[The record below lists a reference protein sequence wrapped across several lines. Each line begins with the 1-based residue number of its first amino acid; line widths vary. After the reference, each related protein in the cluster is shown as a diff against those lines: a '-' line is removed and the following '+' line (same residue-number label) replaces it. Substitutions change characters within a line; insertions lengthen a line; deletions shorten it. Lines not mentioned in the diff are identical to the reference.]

1 LIGVVIT
8 FVCLLGSLLT
18 KSKKLVEIT
27 VVSVLLNVA
36 WIIGYLIIKRMLK
49 DIDHV
54 QYRNLNGHNS
64 FEMLMIYC

>member
-1 LIGVVIT
+1 M
-8 FVCLLGSLLT
+8 
-18 KSKKLVEIT
+18 
-27 VVSVLLNVA
+27 A

-64 FEMLMIYC
+64 FEMLMVYC

>member
-1 LIGVVIT
+1 MIGVVIT